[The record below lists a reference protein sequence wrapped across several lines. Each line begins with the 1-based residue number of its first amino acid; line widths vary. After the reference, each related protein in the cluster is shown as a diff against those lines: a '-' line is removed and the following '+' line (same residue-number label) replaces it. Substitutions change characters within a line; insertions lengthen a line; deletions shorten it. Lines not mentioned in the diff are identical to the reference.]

1 MLPTLDA
8 RLSAA
13 AELVRPGEPVA
24 DIGCDHGKLTAVLAA
39 SGKYPK
45 VIGADLRPGPLAK
58 AEQTLE
64 YAGCKDRAELRLGD
78 GLSVLSPGEVSTI
91 VLAGVS
97 AQTTWEIIEKAPWVS
112 APGGPRLVMVPAT
125 RHSDLRRWLWEHGF
139 AFVADRPV
147 QAAGRWYAV
156 MAAEYTGQ
164 VKTPTFQE
172 CLFGLTGQ
180 WPEGEGYAAWQKA
193 KLPRLR
199 LGVPDGTE
207 LAKEMDELI
216 KGGEQSMTTVQ
227 QIYEEMQRI
236 APLALAESWDN
247 PGLLVDCGGEVS
259 RVLVTLDITPE
270 VVEEAARKGC
280 GLIVSHHPVIFSPL
294 KKLSGQ
300 DVAFQ
305 LVKSGISAIC
315 MHTNLDAAEGGV
327 NEVLA
332 GIFGM
337 REMEA
342 FAEGCGRVG
351 SIEPVTVPELAKK
364 AQKEL
369 ASRCNQPFNGPAVQ
383 VKFADTGKTVRRLAV
398 ISGAG
403 GSLFEDAIARGADCL
418 LTGEANHHHAIDAKR
433 LGLSLIAAGHY
444 ATEFPVTAAVAE
456 KLRTAFPELEVLVSE
471 DARDPYTYL

>member
-139 AFVADRPV
+139 AFAADRPV

-383 VKFADTGKTVRRLAV
+383 VKFADTGKVVRRLAV

-403 GSLFEDAIARGADCL
+403 GSLFEDAIAQGADCL

>member
-125 RHSDLRRWLWEHGF
+125 RHNDLRRWLWEHGF

-156 MAAEYTGQ
+156 MAAEYTGEM
-164 VKTPTFQE
+164 KTPTFQE

-180 WPEGEGYAAWQKA
+180 WPEGKGYAAWQKA

-259 RVLVTLDITPE
+259 RGLVTLDITPE

-305 LVKSGISAIC
+305 LVKNGISAIC

-351 SIEPVTVPELAKK
+351 SIEPITVPELAKK

-369 ASRCNQPFNGPAVQ
+369 ASRCNQPSDGPAVQ
-383 VKFADTGKTVRRLAV
+383 IKFADTGKVVRRLAV

-456 KLRTAFPELEVLVSE
+456 KLRRAFPELEVLVSE

>member
-139 AFVADRPV
+139 AFAADRPV

-456 KLRTAFPELEVLVSE
+456 KLRTAFPELEILVSE

>member
-125 RHSDLRRWLWEHGF
+125 R
-139 AFVADRPV
+139 PV

-156 MAAEYTGQ
+156 MAAEYTGE

-216 KGGEQSMTTVQ
+216 KGE
-227 QIYEEMQRI
+227 
-236 APLALAESWDN
+236 
-247 PGLLVDCGGEVS
+247 
-259 RVLVTLDITPE
+259 
-270 VVEEAARKGC
+270 RK
-280 GLIVSHHPVIFSPL
+280 
-294 KKLSGQ
+294 
-300 DVAFQ
+300 A
-305 LVKSGISAIC
+305 
-315 MHTNLDAAEGGV
+315 
-327 NEVLA
+327 
-332 GIFGM
+332 
-337 REMEA
+337 
-342 FAEGCGRVG
+342 
-351 SIEPVTVPELAKK
+351 
-364 AQKEL
+364 
-369 ASRCNQPFNGPAVQ
+369 
-383 VKFADTGKTVRRLAV
+383 
-398 ISGAG
+398 
-403 GSLFEDAIARGADCL
+403 
-418 LTGEANHHHAIDAKR
+418 
-433 LGLSLIAAGHY
+433 
-444 ATEFPVTAAVAE
+444 
-456 KLRTAFPELEVLVSE
+456 
-471 DARDPYTYL
+471 